1 MTTQPSDWTIVQH
14 DESAEAS
21 REEPPEEGELDP
33 PVDVDG
39 DLVLGD
45 LESEIE
51 EDLKAKPVR
60 NAVRVDAENIV
71 LGAPA

>member
-1 MTTQPSDWTIVQH
+1 MQH